1 MKNASFHLNLLKDTE
16 KLSSSPVRLRV
27 ILPTLALLACAGMAI
42 WWGVIFTQLMLVK
55 SQVQSIEDDS
65 LAKSQSHTEVLAHQA
80 EVREKKLQVEQLDYY
95 KAGIRKLGEPLA
107 HFAEIMPL
115 RVQISNLSIEPPPP
129 QILQPA
135 GAKVPLFG
143 PTENVETQ
151 KLVLV
156 GRTTKETPVVA
167 MMESLEAPM
176 FSDLVTKEKKINSF
190 KQDNATT
197 GNKARLLSFEVEYTM
212 PERRFAK

>member
-1 MKNASFHLNLLKDTE
+1 
-16 KLSSSPVRLRV
+16 
-27 ILPTLALLACAGMAI
+27 
-42 WWGVIFTQLMLVK
+42 
-55 SQVQSIEDDS
+55 
-65 LAKSQSHTEVLAHQA
+65 
-80 EVREKKLQVEQLDYY
+80 
-95 KAGIRKLGEPLA
+95 
-107 HFAEIMPL
+107 MPL
-115 RVQISNLSIEPPPP
+115 RVQISNLSIAPPPP